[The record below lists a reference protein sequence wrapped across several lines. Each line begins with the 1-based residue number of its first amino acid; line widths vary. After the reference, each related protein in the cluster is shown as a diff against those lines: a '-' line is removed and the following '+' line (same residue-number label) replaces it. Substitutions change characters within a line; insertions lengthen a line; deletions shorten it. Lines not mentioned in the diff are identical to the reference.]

1 MIKMYNMDSR
11 MNDSNHKIH
20 PKTISIIFILV
31 AFVFISAP
39 PVLAQGDLLVLQQ
52 QARAYHAEG
61 LKYQN
66 AGDLTT
72 AADFYQ
78 RAIITDPFA
87 ASSYNDLGIIYEAQG
102 AVEQAKGCYLK
113 AIELEPA
120 LLSAYSNL
128 ALIYEQERDFKQA
141 IYYWHIRAEFGDP
154 ADPWTIKAKRRLEDI
169 NSVLLVDP
177 AEESLEQQ
185 AARLSRQL
193 SADQQLA
200 AGISLEQQAARLS
213 RQIQS
218 EKLPESES
226 DNEKEYK
233 VLARN
238 YFAKAKSLNKQGKEL
253 VAFKTA
259 SDAHQ
264 LDPANTEIEEF
275 MDKLS
280 TRILSR

>member
-1 MIKMYNMDSR
+1 
-11 MNDSNHKIH
+11 MNDSSHKIY
-20 PKTISIIFILV
+20 PKTISIIFIL
-31 AFVFISAP
+31 AFFVFFSCP
-39 PVLAQGDLLVLQQ
+39 PVLAQEGLLVLQQ

-78 RAIITDPFA
+78 RAIISDPFA

-102 AVEQAKGCYLK
+102 AVEQAKWFYLK
-113 AIELEPA
+113 AIELEPT

-128 ALIYEQERDFKQA
+128 ALIYEQERDLKQA
-141 IYYWHIRAEFGDP
+141 VYYWQMRAEFGDP
-154 ADPWTIKAKRRLEDI
+154 ADSWTIKAKRRLEDI

-177 AEESLEQQ
+177 AEESL
-185 AARLSRQL
+185 
-193 SADQQLA
+193 
-200 AGISLEQQAARLS
+200 GQQAARLS

-218 EKLPESES
+218 EKFPESES
-226 DNEKEYK
+226 DNEKDYK

-238 YFAKAKSLNKQGKEL
+238 YFAKAKSLNKQGKVL
-253 VAFKTA
+253 AAFKTA
-259 SDAHQ
+259 SDANL